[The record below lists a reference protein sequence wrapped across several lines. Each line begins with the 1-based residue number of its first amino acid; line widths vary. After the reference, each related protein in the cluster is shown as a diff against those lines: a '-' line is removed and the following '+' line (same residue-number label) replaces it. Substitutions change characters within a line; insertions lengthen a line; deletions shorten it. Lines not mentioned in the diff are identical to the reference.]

1 MLEKLT
7 IGTAMYIFQLSF
19 ISGIMAGIEVR
30 FMEPKALFHYSIVV
44 DLLIVR
50 LNIQKLKHVG

>member
-1 MLEKLT
+1 MT
-7 IGTAMYIFQLSF
+7 IIQLSF
-19 ISGIMAGIEVR
+19 ISGIMLGIEVR
-30 FMEPKALFHYSIVV
+30 FMEPKAPFHYSLVV

>member
-1 MLEKLT
+1 MT
-7 IGTAMYIFQLSF
+7 ILQVSF

-30 FMEPKALFHYSIVV
+30 FMEPKAPFHYSIVV

-50 LNIQKLKHVG
+50 LNIQKLKHVR

>member
-1 MLEKLT
+1 VT
-7 IGTAMYIFQLSF
+7 ILQVSF

-30 FMEPKALFHYSIVV
+30 FMEPKAPFHYSIVV

-50 LNIQKLKHVG
+50 LNIQKLKHVR